1 MELLATLIW
10 VKRTDGH
17 LELAGL
23 YLAAKNINTD
33 GQGIQV
39 WTRDTGRGCA
49 MTVNICSVL
58 EFWFPHFV
66 VCIQY
71 AVFLS
76 FQCSLLNKFANIL
89 IDQS

>member
-10 VKRTDGH
+10 VNRLRTDRH

-58 EFWFPHFV
+58 EFCFPYFV

-71 AVFLS
+71 AVFYH
-76 FQCSLLNKFANIL
+76 FNARF
-89 IDQS
+89 